1 MQFIIKISLL
11 NFKIFWQLILLKNS
25 LMILLNSFVLYQKNY
40 SLSCSCWNK
49 VWIKVRALKVWLLIE
64 FLTLYIFIHLKRDW
78 VSLISS
84 QRWIRIRLKFISILI
99 WWVISLYI
107 FIIIINFL
115 IVEWISARMT
125 LWLCSEFHMTVTYQY
140 FSSSILM
147 MMLKK
152 HSMNLEES

>member
-25 LMILLNSFVLYQKNY
+25 LMILLNSFVLYQKNH

-84 QRWIRIRLKFISILI
+84 QRWIRIWLKFISILI

-115 IVEWISARMT
+115 IVEWISARIT
-125 LWLCSEFHMTVTYQY
+125 SWLCSEFHMTVTYQY

-147 MMLKK
+147 IMLKK